1 MRKLKLVALIL
12 LIVVIGLPLL
22 SSCDTAK
29 NLIYDNKE
37 ILKQVLV
44 EVIDQMIEMIKNIPS
59 ASISK
64 TLMRMSPDSNKM
76 VIDIRDEKN
85 NTIKLIEYDILK
97 RYKELKGK

>member
-12 LIVVIGLPLL
+12 LIVVIGFPLL

>member
-12 LIVVIGLPLL
+12 LIVVIGFPLL

-44 EVIDQMIEMIKNIPS
+44 EVIDQMIEMINNIPS